1 MRSLETWTS
10 VIHSVAEWQG
20 RHYRGSGSQH
30 FTWVNTVQPLAAC
43 HSLYLVDSFMKFDTL
58 FFPWKSCK
66 FQQSFSGWPIS
77 VKLLLSDSSVR
88 LSWTCCQNRVNV
100 FISLTFFF
108 LKKLPAYFL
117 SKLCFKCRNEPA
129 FFVFIML
136 PSTPLK
142 TWTSF
147 PKQLLY
153 RQSTVKQN
161 LDNYSFSWLM

>member
-108 LKKLPAYFL
+108 LKNYQLIFWANYAL
-117 SKLCFKCRNEPA
+117 NAEMSQRSLCLLCCHQLHLKHEP
-129 FFVFIML
+129 VS
-136 PSTPLK
+136 PS
-142 TWTSF
+142 
-147 PKQLLY
+147 
-153 RQSTVKQN
+153 
-161 LDNYSFSWLM
+161 NYCIDRA